1 MTDHNIYI
9 FTRAVRSGKTTTLQ
23 QWLRNNNVNAGGILT
38 PDVDGKRMLYDI
50 AENQF
55 FHMEAEDDVP
65 DAECLVVGKY
75 RFLKRAFAIGREI
88 LERDLERRP
97 DWLIIDEVGTLELE
111 DKTGFEPTVTHVIN
125 SYNNSHRGKK
135 LMLVIRNYLLD
146 EACKRYGLNT
156 DMIINKHFFE

>member
-23 QWLRNNNVNAGGILT
+23 QWLRNNNVHAGGILT
-38 PDVDGKRMLYDI
+38 PDIEGKRMLYDI

-55 FHMEAEDDVP
+55 YHMEAEDDMP
-65 DAECLVVGKY
+65 DSECLLVGRY

-88 LERDLERRP
+88 LERDLERQP
-97 DWLIIDEVGTLELE
+97 EWMIIDEVGTLELQE
-111 DKTGFEPTVTHVIN
+111 NTGLEPSVTHVIN
-125 SYNNSHRGKK
+125 SYNNSSHSKK

-146 EACKRYGLNT
+146 EACERYGLNT
-156 DMIINKHFFE
+156 DMIINDNFFE